1 MSIEQT
7 QLYNRVLDWSQ
18 ENNSFDFKQ
27 FHLIGKEFR
36 KEMGFT
42 SPAKMSQNTTIGMI
56 NSLKSFFAL
65 NKNGD
70 KSARQPRRF
79 KSSRLFTPFTFDWN
93 NGGGGFKFVDDKLV
107 ILLKG
112 KPFISIVLP
121 DYAVKCL
128 EEVDFSVA
136 TITFS
141 SDNDEIYLSI
151 TLKDEINQKPSL
163 NLDRWLSIDP
173 GLTHAISLITCDG
186 TAIKYQNNQYK
197 NLERQISSI
206 QSKLDKKKKYSR
218 RYYKLKIAFKKISR
232 KRANK
237 NKDFQHKLTK
247 EIVNFAI
254 EKDIGQIF
262 YGDIQVK
269 SLTKSRTA
277 NKGLNKSTQNR
288 GTLRPYQV
296 IPPVQGWS

>member
-1 MSIEQT
+1 
-7 QLYNRVLDWSQ
+7 
-18 ENNSFDFKQ
+18 
-27 FHLIGKEFR
+27 
-36 KEMGFT
+36 
-42 SPAKMSQNTTIGMI
+42 
-56 NSLKSFFAL
+56 
-65 NKNGD
+65 
-70 KSARQPRRF
+70 
-79 KSSRLFTPFTFDWN
+79 
-93 NGGGGFKFVDDKLV
+93 
-107 ILLKG
+107 
-112 KPFISIVLP
+112 
-121 DYAVKCL
+121 
-128 EEVDFSVA
+128 
-136 TITFS
+136 
-141 SDNDEIYLSI
+141 
-151 TLKDEINQKPSL
+151 
-163 NLDRWLSIDP
+163 LDRWLSIDP

-218 RYYKLKIAFKKISR
+218 RYYRLKVAFKKISR

-247 EIVNFAI
+247 EIVNFAV